1 MHELMLSFLIG
12 VAASAAVGIL
22 IYFRQKR
29 EAEQTERSN
38 FFLQYHQWKLTRDT
52 KCAVGTA
59 SRNQQEL
66 LDEFHKLRRELTF
79 ALSQRRLESANSIAQ
94 QYEAVAD
101 EYGVLSVSRLLLRPP
116 HTRRI
121 TLDLLRNIH
130 FQMFP
135 PDYEMGGTLRPVQNM
150 IVDMSGGEPTVRY
163 QPPPAGKVEEL
174 TKELLADWRNNYDAV
189 LEKRNEAKV
198 EAIATFHH
206 RFLSIHPFLDGNG
219 RIARLLLTLQM
230 RELLDKSVK
239 ADWPRKEYYNALFA
253 ADGGDMARLVRI
265 IEDVIT
271 DPAESG
277 SRGFFSPSPHTTL
290 HAGPHR
296 AVHKGYRVV
305 TG

>member
-1 MHELMLSFLIG
+1 MHELILSFLIG

-38 FFLQYHQWKLTRDT
+38 FMLQYHQWKLTRDT
-52 KCAVGTA
+52 KCAVGTV

-79 ALSQRRLESANSIAQ
+79 ALSQRRLESANSFAQ

-116 HTRRI
+116 HTTNI

-135 PDYEMGGTLRPVQNM
+135 PDYEMGGNLRRVQNM
-150 IVDMSGGEPTVRY
+150 IMDMSGGEPKVRY
-163 QPPPAGKVEEL
+163 QPPPPDKVEEL
-174 TKELLADWRNNYDAV
+174 TKELLADWQDNFDAV
-189 LEKRNEAKV
+189 ADKKNEEKV
-198 EAIATFHH
+198 EAIASFHH
-206 RFLSIHPFLDGNG
+206 RFLSIHPFVDGNG
-219 RIARLLLTLQM
+219 RIARLLLTLQV
-230 RELLDKSVK
+230 RELLDKSVR
-239 ADWPRKEYYNALFA
+239 ADWPRKEYYDALLA

-271 DPAESG
+271 DRAEQEG
-277 SRGFFSPSPHTTL
+277 
-290 HAGPHR
+290 AGDAPEAR
-296 AVHKGYRVV
+296 A
-305 TG
+305 